1 MPPADALASAP
12 LVQVARSLQRRQV
25 SPVELVDSYNRSIEA
40 AASLRAYITRP
51 DERGRREAQ
60 RAERRMS
67 QGATGAL
74 LGVPIAVKDLFAT
87 KAQRTTVGSRILRDW
102 VPSTDA
108 AVVARLRAAGAIIF
122 GKTNL
127 HEFAYGV
134 STANPWWGIARN
146 PHDPSRS
153 PGGSSGGSAI
163 AVVAGLCAGAL
174 GSDTGGSIR
183 VPASLCGCVGLK
195 PTFGAIPL
203 NGTFPLGWS
212 LDHAGPLTRSVDDA
226 GVLLDV
232 LSGGDA
238 GRKARRA
245 STSGLRVGVLRGSIV
260 KNVQPGVLRQVDAA
274 AAALRRRGLRVRD
287 VEIPEMGW
295 TIATQLVT
303 LRAEASALHARWI
316 RSRPRAYGADV
327 RTRLQLGALVAGP
340 DYVLA
345 QRMRDRIRAAMTRV
359 FRDID
364 LLLLPTTPITAPVIG
379 ERTVRWRSGVEP
391 VDGALVRLTAPFN
404 LTGLPALS
412 VPFGAAAGLPVGV
425 QVVGQWNDETRVLA
439 VGRLIEAE
447 APTLPCPRGKSRDP
461 DNSGSPRGGGK
472 FN

>member
-1 MPPADALASAP
+1 MRSAEPLTSAS
-12 LVQVARSLQRRQV
+12 LVQVASLLRRRRL
-25 SPVELVDSYNRSIEA
+25 SPVELVDAYTRRI
-40 AASLRAYITRP
+40 AASAELHAFITP
-51 DERGRREAQ
+51 PGAPVRREAQ
-60 RAERRMS
+60 RAERRLARGES
-67 QGATGAL
+67 GAL

-87 KAQRTTVGSRILRDW
+87 RALRTTVGSRILRNW
-102 VPSTDA
+102 VPSSDA
-108 AVVARLRAAGAIIF
+108 EVVARLRAAGAIVF

-146 PHDPSRS
+146 PHDARRS

-212 LDHAGPLTRSVDDA
+212 LDHAGPLTRTVDDA

-238 GRKARRA
+238 GRKSRRA
-245 STSGLRVGVLRGSIV
+245 PTRGLRVGVLKGSIV
-260 KNVQPGVLRQVDAA
+260 ENLQPAVSRQVDAA
-274 AAALRRRGLRVRD
+274 AAALRRRGLRVRE
-287 VEIPEMGW
+287 VAIPEMRW
-295 TIATQLVT
+295 TVATQLVT

-316 RSRPRAYGADV
+316 RARPRAYGSDV
-327 RTRLQLGALVAGP
+327 RTRLQLGSLVAGA

-345 QRMRDRIRAAMTRV
+345 QRMRARIRTAMSRV
-359 FRDID
+359 FHDID
-364 LLLLPTTPITAPVIG
+364 VLLLPSTPIAAPLVG
-379 ERTVRWRSGVEP
+379 ERTVRWRSGEEP

-412 VPFGAAAGLPVGV
+412 VPFGATAGLPIGV
-425 QVVGQWNDETRVLA
+425 QVVGQANDEARVLA
-439 VGRLIEAE
+439 VGRLIEEE
-447 APTLPCPRGKSRDP
+447 APTLPSPAPGRG
-461 DNSGSPRGGGK
+461 N
-472 FN
+472 

>member
-1 MPPADALASAP
+1 MPPVEPLASAP
-12 LVQVARSLQRRQV
+12 LVQIARSLQRRQV
-25 SPVELVDSYNRSIEA
+25 SPVELVDTYNRRIEA
-40 AASLRAYITRP
+40 TASLCAYITP
-51 DERGRREAQ
+51 PEEPARREAQ
-60 RAERRMS
+60 QAERRLARGES
-67 QGATGAL
+67 GAL

-87 KAQRTTVGSRILRDW
+87 RSLRTTVGSRILRDW
-102 VPSTDA
+102 VPSSDA
-108 AVVARLRAAGAIIF
+108 AVVARLRAAGAVIF

-134 STANPWWGIARN
+134 STANPWWGVARN
-146 PHDPSRS
+146 PHDPRRS

-163 AVVAGLCAGAL
+163 AVVAGLCAAAL

-203 NGTFPLGWS
+203 HGTFPLGWS
-212 LDHAGPLTRSVDDA
+212 LDHAGPLARTVDDA

-232 LSGGDA
+232 LSGADA
-238 GRKARRA
+238 GRKSRRV
-245 STSGLRVGVLRGSIV
+245 STRGLRVGVVRGSIV
-260 KNVQPGVLRQVDAA
+260 GNVQPGVSRQLDAA

-287 VEIPEMGW
+287 VEIPEMEW
-295 TIATQLVT
+295 TVATQLVT

-327 RTRLQLGALVAGP
+327 RTRLQLGALVAGA

-345 QRMRDRIRAAMTRV
+345 QRMRARIRAAMSRV
-359 FRDID
+359 FQAID
-364 LLLLPTTPITAPVIG
+364 VLLLPTTPITAPVIG
-379 ERTVRWRSGVEP
+379 ERTVRWRSGEEP

-425 QVVGQWNDETRVLA
+425 QVVGPWNDEARVLA
-439 VGRLIEAE
+439 VGRVIEELAAE
-447 APTLPCPRGKSRDP
+447 QPASR
-461 DNSGSPRGGGK
+461 
-472 FN
+472 

>member
-1 MPPADALASAP
+1 MPMSAVEALASAS
-12 LVQVARSLQRRQV
+12 LVQIARSLRRRQV
-25 SPVELVDSYNRSIEA
+25 SPVELVDLYNRRIEA
-40 AASLRAYITRP
+40 AAGLRAYITLP
-51 DERGRREAQ
+51 DERARREAQ
-60 RAERRMS
+60 RAERRLS
-67 QGATGAL
+67 RGETGAL

-87 KAQRTTVGSRILRDW
+87 RALRTTVGSRILRDW
-102 VPSTDA
+102 VPSSDA
-108 AVVARLRAAGAIIF
+108 AAVARLREAGAIIF

-134 STANPWWGIARN
+134 STANPWWGVARN
-146 PHDPSRS
+146 PHDPRRS

-212 LDHAGPLTRSVDDA
+212 LDHAGPLTRTVDDA
-226 GVLLDV
+226 GALFDV

-245 STSGLRVGVLRGSIV
+245 RTRGLRVGVLRGPIAQR
-260 KNVQPGVLRQVDAA
+260 VQPGVSRQVNAA

-287 VEIPEMGW
+287 VQIPEMEW
-295 TIATQLVT
+295 TVATQLVT
-303 LRAEASALHARWI
+303 LRAEASALHNRWI
-316 RSRPRAYGADV
+316 RTRPRAYGADV
-327 RTRLQLGALVAGP
+327 RTRLQLGALVSGA

-345 QRMRDRIRAAMTRV
+345 QRMRTRIRDAMSRL
-359 FRDID
+359 FHDID
-364 LLLLPTTPITAPVIG
+364 VLLLPATPITAPVIG
-379 ERTVRWRSGVEP
+379 ERTVRWRSGEEP

-425 QVVGQWNDETRVLA
+425 QVVGRWNDETRVLA
-439 VGRLIEAE
+439 VGRLIEEE
-447 APTLPCPRGKSRDP
+447 APHPALPPQAGEGNR
-461 DNSGSPRGGGK
+461 
-472 FN
+472 FWF

>member
-1 MPPADALASAP
+1 MPSVERLTSAP
-12 LVQVARSLQRRQV
+12 LVQIASALRRRQV
-25 SPVELVDSYNRSIEA
+25 SPVELVDAYTRRIEA
-40 AASLRAYITRP
+40 AAGLRAFITPP
-51 DERGRREAQ
+51 DERARREAQ
-60 RAERRMS
+60 RAERRLS
-67 QGATGAL
+67 RGETGAL

-87 KAQRTTVGSRILRDW
+87 RGLRTTVGSRILRDW
-102 VPSTDA
+102 VPSSDA
-108 AVVARLRAAGAIIF
+108 AAVARLRAAGAVIF

-134 STANPWWGIARN
+134 STANPWWGVAHN
-146 PHDPSRS
+146 PHDPRRS

-195 PTFGAIPL
+195 PTFGAIPID
-203 NGTFPLGWS
+203 GAFPLGWS
-212 LDHAGPLTRSVDDA
+212 LDTAGPIARTVDDA
-226 GVLLDV
+226 GMLLDV

-245 STSGLRVGVLRGSIV
+245 STRGLRVGVLRGPILR
-260 KNVQPGVLRQVDAA
+260 NVQPPVSRQVEAA

-287 VEIPEMGW
+287 VQIPEMEW
-295 TIATQLVT
+295 TVATQLVT

-316 RSRPRAYGADV
+316 RTRPRDYGADV
-327 RTRLQLGALVAGP
+327 RTRLQLGALVGGA

-345 QRMRDRIRAAMTRV
+345 QRMRARIRAAMSRV
-359 FRDID
+359 FHDID
-364 LLLLPTTPITAPVIG
+364 VLLLPSTPITAPVIG
-379 ERTVRWRSGVEP
+379 ERTVRWRFGEEP

-412 VPFGAAAGLPVGV
+412 LPFGAAAGLPIGV
-425 QVVGQWNDETRVLA
+425 QVVGQWNDETRLLA
-439 VGRLIEAE
+439 VGRLIEEE
-447 APTLPCPRGKSRDP
+447 AP
-461 DNSGSPRGGGK
+461 
-472 FN
+472 

>member
-1 MPPADALASAP
+1 MAAVETLTSAP
-12 LVQVARSLQRRQV
+12 LLEIARALRQRKV
-25 SPVELVDSYNRSIEA
+25 SPVEMVDAYPRRIEQ
-40 AASLRAYITRP
+40 ASDLKAFITLPGERA
-51 DERGRREAQ
+51 RREAR
-60 RAERRMS
+60 RAEQQLSRR
-67 QGATGAL
+67 QDGVL

-87 KAQRTTVGSRILRDW
+87 RAIRTTAGSRILRDW
-102 VPSTDA
+102 VPSRDA
-108 AVVARLRAAGAIIF
+108 VVVARLRAAGAIIV

-134 STANPWWGIARN
+134 SNANPWWGVARN
-146 PHDPSRS
+146 PHDPERS

-212 LDHAGPLTRSVDDA
+212 LDP
-226 GVLLDV
+226 
-232 LSGGDA
+232 A
-238 GRKARRA
+238 GRTSRRV
-245 STSGLRVGVLRGSIV
+245 STRGLRVGVVRGPIV
-260 KNVQPGVLRQVDAA
+260 QNVQPGVARQVDAA
-274 AAALRRRGLRVRD
+274 AAALRRRGLRLRD
-287 VEIPEMGW
+287 VRIPEMEW
-295 TIATQLVT
+295 TVATQLVT

-316 RSRPRAYGADV
+316 RTRPRAYGPDV
-327 RTRLQLGALVAGP
+327 RTRLQLGALVAGA

-345 QRMRDRIRAAMTRV
+345 QRMRARIREAMSRV

-364 LLLLPTTPITAPVIG
+364 ILLLPTTPITAPVVG
-379 ERTVRWRSGVEP
+379 ERTVRWRFGEEP

-412 VPFGAAAGLPVGV
+412 LRFGAGV
-425 QVVGQWNDETRVLA
+425 
-439 VGRLIEAE
+439 
-447 APTLPCPRGKSRDP
+447 
-461 DNSGSPRGGGK
+461 
-472 FN
+472 